1 MLKQLVAIL
10 VFTGMLAQT
19 FSRFFIIMDYE
30 LNKDYIAKNLC
41 VNRNK
46 PMMHCNGKCHMM
58 KKMQQ
63 EEKKDQENPERKME
77 NKFESIS
84 FRIEDL
90 LIIPPYIITSVTFP
104 VFRENIHTDFSSS
117 YFHPPQD

>member
-1 MLKQLVAIL
+1 MLKQLIVIL
-10 VFTGMLAQT
+10 FFMGMLAQT

-30 LNKDYIAKNLC
+30 LNKDYITKNLC

-90 LIIPPYIITSVTFP
+90 LIVPPYIVTSVTFP
-104 VFRENIHTDFSSS
+104 VFRECIHTDFSSS